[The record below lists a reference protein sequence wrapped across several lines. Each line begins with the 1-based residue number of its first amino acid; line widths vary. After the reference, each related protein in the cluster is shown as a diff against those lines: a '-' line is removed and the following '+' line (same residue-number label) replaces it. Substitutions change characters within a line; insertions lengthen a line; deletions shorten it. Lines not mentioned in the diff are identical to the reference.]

1 MTLLDQSQIKGVF
14 DLSNYRKLILFGA
27 GLILIFALMFHKE
40 DQLKELFQLAKPDHI
55 SVLYLR
61 LLLNITPEDENL
73 RIELANQYVNLGQ
86 YDNARD
92 ELNYLILQNGHTA
105 IHARLLLL
113 EIDLSDYFLLSNH
126 DINRKTALE
135 RLQADITE
143 ISRISIP
150 VALFPKIIKLSLEL
164 NQPSIAADLYYQWA
178 GIDNEV
184 NGKFEKLKEAAHWY
198 IAAGLPDKAA
208 GIYHESYELTE
219 DPALARQ
226 FALLTLQTLQSA
238 GDSKLAIGYFHTYQ
252 QRFPEDAELLDEAI
266 GISLRNN
273 APEQAYQLGSIRL
286 ALEPDNPDQIRKQ
299 YDRALAIGK
308 TQQALVLTQHLIE
321 ILPHDESSH
330 ERLAQ
335 IAEWSQQPKLAVME
349 WLWLARNRKDTTAIL
364 NALRLAIQLNRHNI
378 TVEMLEQLSGVRE
391 LSKEEM
397 NNLLYAY
404 DNMHNLSSK
413 R

>member
-1 MTLLDQSQIKGVF
+1 M
-14 DLSNYRKLILFGA
+14 SNYRKLILFGA

-40 DQLKELFQLAKPDHI
+40 EQLKELFQLAKPDHI

-73 RIELANQYVNLGQ
+73 RTELANQYVNLGQ
-86 YDNARD
+86 YENARD
-92 ELNYLILQNGHTA
+92 ELNLLILKNGHTS
-105 IHARLLLL
+105 IDARLLLL

-126 DINRKTALE
+126 DVRRKTELE
-135 RLQADITE
+135 KLQAAITE
-143 ISRISIP
+143 LSKISIP

-164 NQPSIAADLYYQWA
+164 NQPSTAANLYYQWA
-178 GIDNEV
+178 GSYAEV
-184 NGKFEKLKEAAHWY
+184 NGKFEKLKEAAQWY
-198 IAAGLPDKAA
+198 IAAGSPDKAA
-208 GIYHESYELTE
+208 EIYHESYELTE
-219 DPALARQ
+219 DAILARQ
-226 FALLTLQTLQSA
+226 FALLTLKTLQSA
-238 GDSKLAIGYFHTYQ
+238 GDSTLAIEYFHIYQ
-252 QRFPEDAELLDEAI
+252 QRFPEDVELLDEAI
-266 GISLRNN
+266 NISLRNN
-273 APEQAYQLGSIRL
+273 APEQAYELGSIRL
-286 ALEPDNPDQIRKQ
+286 ALDPDNPDQLRKQ

-308 TQQALVLTQHLIE
+308 TQQALALTQRLIE

-335 IAEWSQQPKLAVME
+335 IAEWSQQPKLAVKE
-349 WLWLARNRKDTTAIL
+349 WLWLARKRKDTPAIL
-364 NALRLAIQLNRHNI
+364 NALRLATQLNLHNI
-378 TVEMLEQLSGVRE
+378 TVEMLERLSNIRE

>member
-1 MTLLDQSQIKGVF
+1 M
-14 DLSNYRKLILFGA
+14 SNYRKLILFGA

-113 EIDLSDYFLLSNH
+113 EIDLSDYFLLSHH

-135 RLQADITE
+135 RLQAGITE
-143 ISRISIP
+143 ISKNSIP

-252 QRFPEDAELLDEAI
+252 QRFPEDTELLDEAI

-273 APEQAYQLGSIRL
+273 APDQAYQLGSIRL
-286 ALEPDNPDQIRKQ
+286 VLEPDNPDQIRKQ

-349 WLWLARNRKDTTAIL
+349 WLWLARKRKDTTAIL

>member
-1 MTLLDQSQIKGVF
+1 M
-14 DLSNYRKLILFGA
+14 
-27 GLILIFALMFHKE
+27 
-40 DQLKELFQLAKPDHI
+40 
-55 SVLYLR
+55 
-61 LLLNITPEDENL
+61 
-73 RIELANQYVNLGQ
+73 
-86 YDNARD
+86 
-92 ELNYLILQNGHTA
+92 
-105 IHARLLLL
+105 
-113 EIDLSDYFLLSNH
+113 
-126 DINRKTALE
+126 
-135 RLQADITE
+135 
-143 ISRISIP
+143 
-150 VALFPKIIKLSLEL
+150 
-164 NQPSIAADLYYQWA
+164 
-178 GIDNEV
+178 
-184 NGKFEKLKEAAHWY
+184 
-198 IAAGLPDKAA
+198 
-208 GIYHESYELTE
+208 
-219 DPALARQ
+219 
-226 FALLTLQTLQSA
+226 
-238 GDSKLAIGYFHTYQ
+238 
-252 QRFPEDAELLDEAI
+252 DEAI

>member
-1 MTLLDQSQIKGVF
+1 
-14 DLSNYRKLILFGA
+14 
-27 GLILIFALMFHKE
+27 MFHKE
-40 DQLKELFQLAKPDHI
+40 EQLKELFQLAKPDHI

-61 LLLNITPEDENL
+61 LLLNISPEDENL
-73 RIELANQYVNLGQ
+73 RIELANQYINLGQ
-86 YDNARD
+86 YENARD
-92 ELNYLILQNGHTA
+92 ELNFLILQNGHTA
-105 IHARLLLL
+105 IDARLLLL

-126 DINRKTALE
+126 DVRREIELE
-135 RLQADITE
+135 KLQAGITE
-143 ISRISIP
+143 ISKISIP

-164 NQPSIAADLYYQWA
+164 NQPSTAADLYYQWA
-178 GIDNEV
+178 GSEPKI
-184 NGKFEKLKEAAHWY
+184 NGKFEKLKEAAQWY

-219 DPALARQ
+219 DAALARQ

-238 GDSKLAIGYFHTYQ
+238 GDSKLAVEYFRIYQ
-252 QRFPEDAELLDEAI
+252 QRFPEDAELLEEAI
-266 GISLRNN
+266 NISLRNN
-273 APEQAYQLGSIRL
+273 APEQAYEFGSLRL
-286 ALEPDNPDQIRKQ
+286 ALDPENPEQLRKQ

-308 TQQALVLTQHLIE
+308 TQQALALTQRLIE
-321 ILPHDESSH
+321 IVPNDDSSH

-335 IAEWSQQPKLAVME
+335 IAEWSQQPKLAVKE
-349 WLWLARNRKDTTAIL
+349 WLWLARKRKDTPAIL
-364 NALRLAIQLNRHNI
+364 NTLRLSTQLNLHNI
-378 TVEMLEQLSGVRE
+378 TIEMFERLSNIRE